1 MFSDKQIND
10 FRCIK
15 APDELRQRVLSDT
28 DALNTRSSSA
38 GKIRHRVFA
47 FSTAVAAVLVLAVG
61 LPLGKAFSDAR
72 PVVSFNHTTLTSSPV
87 PAVDS
92 SVPAVAS
99 ARNIGTLTVPVEL
112 ELKRETSISV
122 SDGSF
127 TWINSE
133 MSAELPAV
141 TSLRLDGSV
150 ALEWS
155 VPCDNTDEIYV
166 MSLENKLSKCDITLA
181 YDNSADLWK
190 ISCEY

>member
-10 FRCIK
+10 FRSIS
-15 APDELRQRVLSDT
+15 APDELRRRVLGDSE
-28 DALNTRSSSA
+28 ALNTRSSSA
-38 GKIRHRVFA
+38 GKIKHRVFA
-47 FSTAVAAVLVLAVG
+47 VSAAAAAVLVLAVG

-72 PVVSFNHTTLTSSPV
+72 PVVSFNHTALTSSPV

-122 SDGSF
+122 SAGSF
-127 TWINSE
+127 TWVNSE

-141 TSLRLDGSV
+141 TSLRLGGSV

-166 MSLENKLSKCDITLA
+166 MSLENDFSHCDITLT